1 MDLAGDNKEPLTDF
15 KIWIRDDGCC
25 RQQRQ
30 MPDTDNDEI

>member
-25 RQQRQ
+25 RQRQ